1 MKPSE
6 WLDKVKIK
14 ENIESDYRLAKMI
27 GIEQSGLSNIR
38 RRDSGMDNYT
48 AIRIAEMLEIDRMI
62 VIIDMEKQKAKNKK
76 KIEYWEKKEAIFL

>member
-6 WLDKVKIK
+6 WLDKVKKK
-14 ENIESDYRLAKMI
+14 ENIESDYRLAKII